1 MNKSL
6 LEIQKNETLKR
17 FAAELGIPVI
27 EVHMDNSIDTMVKKP
42 ISKEEWDAK
51 RINSL
56 KHYIMESLLAGK
68 TIDAQI
74 INEYNSLIKK

>member
-6 LEIQKNETLKR
+6 LEIQKNEMLKR
-17 FAAELGIPVI
+17 LATEFGIPVI
-27 EVHMDNSIDTMVKKP
+27 EVHMDNPIDTMVKKP

-56 KHYIMESLLAGK
+56 KNYIMESLLAGK